1 MATITL
7 TRFTHH
13 DTLKRIGDSFVV
25 ELLSPYAAFF
35 AGRGLALPAAGN
47 GGTLDYEALA
57 AVLMTPATDMP
68 KPLAEALYHIHDMS
82 TPEGMDKLQEAAE
95 RKGLDLGLNGDAH
108 PAAVAVRL
116 WVRDSR
122 LFEEVH
128 AEYHLARPKSFL
140 TFLSERRPV
149 PEFVVPTTETRAAME
164 ARMDGWFDKKR
175 RGRGCRVLVYP
186 REGECWFMVRHGQP
200 CRREGTHE
208 QQGESSSV
216 FYRPQQHDVLVY
228 DIERGEIRIHT
239 GSKGERELYRK
250 VFGAYVFGDENFF
263 PGDGKYRLT
272 PLVRDV
278 AAALDCREF
287 EGMEWVRLREI
298 EMLRGQGLGA
308 EREIRKGVDLCASF
322 EARGFRLTEEM
333 NLQRAVFSVKF
344 ADSKTARS
352 VTIHP
357 TNHAKYERDDDSAL
371 LESWLLKRGFIIEEP
386 DEDEAGEGVE
396 ES

>member
-1 MATITL
+1 M
-7 TRFTHH
+7 
-13 DTLKRIGDSFVV
+13 V

-35 AGRGLALPAAGN
+35 AGRGLRLPAPGN
-47 GGTLDYEALA
+47 GGAVDYETLA
-57 AVLMTPATDMP
+57 RIFMTPDRDTP
-68 KPLAEALYHIHDMS
+68 KQLAEALYHIHDMS

-149 PEFVVPTTETRAAME
+149 PAFAPPTAETRAAME
-164 ARMDGWFDKKR
+164 ARMDLWFDKKR

-186 REGECWFMVRHGQP
+186 RGPECWFMVRHGKPWQ
-200 CRREGTHE
+200 REGTHE
-208 QQGESSSV
+208 PQGESGSV
-216 FYRPQQHDVLVY
+216 FYQPQQHDVLVY
-228 DIERGEIRIHT
+228 DIEHGEIRIHA

-250 VFGAYVFGDENFF
+250 VFGAHLFGDENFF

-272 PLVRDV
+272 PLLRDG
-278 AAALDCREF
+278 AKSMNCLDV
-287 EGMEWVRLREI
+287 EGIEWVRVREI
-298 EMLRGQGLGA
+298 EMLCGHGIGA
-308 EREIRKGVDLCASF
+308 EREIRKGPDLFASF
-322 EARGFRLTEEM
+322 EARGFRLTAEM

-357 TNHAKYERDDDSAL
+357 TNHAKYERDDDGGL
-371 LESWLLKRGFIIEEP
+371 LEAWLAKRGFIIEEP
-386 DEDEAGEGVE
+386 DEDEAGEAVE
-396 ES
+396 GS